1 MLKSKDLAKA
11 VLQECSVII
20 TVGLCYGPSVL
31 KDSCLC
37 CRHVGTSRTTG
48 CARTRARVLCATTPT
63 FTNSYPIPMES
74 TTLEPRVSKPVHVR
88 FFSYYV
94 SDNVNNLGFKNALG
108 LSGLS
113 GLNENRS
120 TYMPDRLSFWVGY
133 NLSSELN
140 SKQCKHK
147 EMIEFR
153 GELMQHCLTFL

>member
-1 MLKSKDLAKA
+1 MQCYHYCGALLWSQCTEGLLF
-11 VLQECSVII
+11 VLQACRDFQDDGV
-20 TVGLCYGPSVL
+20 C
-31 KDSCLC
+31 KDSCPGLMRYDPNLHQLIPNPHGKYNFGATCVKTCPRKIFLILC
-37 CRHVGTSRTTG
+37 C
-48 CARTRARVLCATTPT
+48 
-63 FTNSYPIPMES
+63 
-74 TTLEPRVSKPVHVR
+74 
-88 FFSYYV
+88 
-94 SDNVNNLGFKNALG
+94 DNVNNLGFKNALG